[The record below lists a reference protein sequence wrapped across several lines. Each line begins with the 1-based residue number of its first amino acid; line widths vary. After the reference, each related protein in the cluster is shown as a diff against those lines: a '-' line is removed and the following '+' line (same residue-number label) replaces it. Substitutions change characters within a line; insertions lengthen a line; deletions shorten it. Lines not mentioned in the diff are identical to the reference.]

1 MATASQHESNIVSRL
16 AATDPQ
22 LSTALGTPVRKLI
35 EAVANELSS
44 LSSDINATSTLYS
57 LNAVSGQ
64 DLDYLVGQFG
74 FTRQEARAA
83 RGMIRFTRDNGDA
96 VLQVPYGAQFYKPPT
111 STSPAVSFQTTS
123 YQELA
128 QGVLVA
134 EVPVVCTTLGSI
146 GNVAA
151 NTVTRSTGFSSYIS
165 CSNDE
170 AMTGG
175 RDAESDEQLRTRFLE
190 TVFRNESSTRD
201 QYIALASA
209 NKTVSRVNLVGQSAR
224 YSEVVQ
230 ASKPSSSVIASVTD
244 EKFNVDV
251 RRVIDTSSRYWVT
264 LTESERIL
272 GSGEYTVSVDGKT
285 VTFQDQFTTETVGP
299 TSPQV
304 VLRLAHTNIS
314 NVTVTLVSDP
324 SVSLVA
330 GIDYTLDAVNGT
342 ITVKADSAYIQT
354 GDALAVSYYY
364 SPVNVGEFVTIEF
377 DYASLHNRDT
387 LKSVDVWVDG
397 TEPTLVTDVQYI
409 DTTNLIT
416 SANTDTWEKAD
427 GNNPTVDNIYIP
439 LAYRPLMSGDT
450 MIRAISM
457 GVSQMLVSG
466 VYFNPIWDVSDVR
479 GTQGSLR
486 SIDAIELIGSV
497 TDGGTTFTFS
507 GSAPDYPSIK
517 VNNNTPIAIPYYY
530 DASIERIQT
539 LLDQQSVVTSDTLV
553 HEAKTRRF
561 NVYLTLMFS
570 AWPKDVVIQRVQDAV
585 SDWMGKL
592 PFGTTI
598 QISDIETVAA
608 NVPGVDNVRLATAN
622 DAANNKIGST
632 NVGAY
637 GVVEFQRDNTTIVP
651 FGASQ
656 YNHTT
661 DIVMAQNEVALPL
674 EVICYSLAQKGW

>member
-35 EAVANELSS
+35 EAVAHELSN
-44 LSSDINATSTLYS
+44 LSSDIHATSTLYS

-230 ASKPSSSVIASVTD
+230 ASKPSNSVIASVTD

-324 SVSLVA
+324 SISLVA

-497 TDGGTTFTFS
+497 TDGGATFTFS

-530 DASIERIQT
+530 DAS
-539 LLDQQSVVTSDTLV
+539 D
-553 HEAKTRRF
+553 RRAH
-561 NVYLTLMFS
+561 V
-570 AWPKDVVIQRVQDAV
+570 
-585 SDWMGKL
+585 
-592 PFGTTI
+592 
-598 QISDIETVAA
+598 
-608 NVPGVDNVRLATAN
+608 
-622 DAANNKIGST
+622 
-632 NVGAY
+632 
-637 GVVEFQRDNTTIVP
+637 
-651 FGASQ
+651 
-656 YNHTT
+656 
-661 DIVMAQNEVALPL
+661 
-674 EVICYSLAQKGW
+674 